1 MKNDEFQ
8 NKELTPA
15 QIDMIRQ
22 TMATLSIENL
32 KIGKVGT
39 EAMGSMLKGDISI
52 QDYQKMLKDNYKA
65 SNQQ

>member
-1 MKNDEFQ
+1 MRNDMFQ
-8 NKELTPA
+8 NKELTTS

-22 TMATLSIENL
+22 TKATLSIENL

-52 QDYQKMLKDNYKA
+52 QDYQKMIKENYKA